1 MARGPKPQG
10 GKALTVAER
19 QARYRARHP
28 GAPIIRFRRPAKR
41 RSRAQR
47 WREAVADLVA
57 LQDDYAAWLEA
68 MPEDH
73 ARRCHRASPA
83 SHRRSR
89 SRRDRRHRAAAR
101 LRARRHRVMTV
112 VTAGATP
119 LPGPHPRGLP
129 RWVHRHPPRIA
140 PPDSGAVAPRCAGPP
155 YGLPGQAH
163 PRADTIT
170 TPNQHLSPFL
180 LSHDRGAVHYS
191 DPDSLFTACR
201 HSAGRRR

>member
-10 GKALTVAER
+10 DKALTVAER

-155 YGLPGQAH
+155 MDYLDKPTLGPTQS
-163 PRADTIT
+163 PRRTNTCHHFCCLMTGVQST
-170 TPNQHLSPFL
+170 TLTPFL
-180 LSHDRGAVHYS
+180 SS
-191 DPDSLFTACR
+191 
-201 HSAGRRR
+201 